1 LSTLSL
7 PAIPVAATPAPDSA
21 VRRRVTVIWVLLF
34 INVLSYSGVPTIVTI
49 PHTIGKLLT
58 QGALAIAFFLALTVN
73 RRLLIR
79 PSLFLTLWSVLAAF
93 ALMISIRDEVS
104 LGSDYRAFRLIGFV
118 SVLWL
123 LTPWWGRRDLML
135 VRVYIRCLVAIMVL
149 VLVGLALSPH
159 KAFIFQGRLEGDIW
173 PIPPT
178 QVAHYAAVTAGLI
191 AVLWFSGLVHRN
203 LALTMFIGS
212 TTVLV
217 LTHTR
222 TALIAMLVGILV
234 AGISLFT
241 RRRRVRKVF
250 FTALIVTLIG
260 ILMFLPA
267 LTTWFDRGQNTQEL
281 TAFTG
286 RTAVWSALVQA
297 PRSEPQI
304 LFGFGLSNNSFD
316 GLAIDNSWLAVYQD
330 QGLVGDVICGLIVL
344 VLLVSV
350 AFRPRGPARALA
362 LFLLVYCLI
371 ASFTETG
378 LGGASSYLLDLTIAA
393 SLLAPL
399 TPQALLSGAG
409 PGS

>member
-1 LSTLSL
+1 MSTLSL
-7 PAIPVAATPAPDSA
+7 PAIPAAATPARDRA
-21 VRRRVTVIWVLLF
+21 VRRRVTVVWVLLF
-34 INVLSYSGVPTIVTI
+34 FNVLSYATLPTIVTI

-58 QGALAIAFFLALTVN
+58 QGALVLAILLALTVN

-79 PSLFLTLWSVLAAF
+79 PNLFLTLWSVLAAF
-93 ALMISIRDEVS
+93 ALMITIRGEVS
-104 LGSDYRAFRLIGFV
+104 LGSDFRAFRLIGFV

-135 VRVYIRCLVAIMVL
+135 FRAYVRCLVAILAL
-149 VLVGLALSPH
+149 VLVGFALSPH
-159 KAFIFQGRLEGDIW
+159 NAFASQGRLDGDIW

-191 AVLWFSGLVHRN
+191 AVLWFCGLIHRK
-203 LALTMFIGS
+203 LALTLFIGS
-212 TTVLV
+212 TTILV

-222 TALIAMLVGILV
+222 TALVATLVGILV

-250 FTALIVTLIG
+250 FTALLVALIG

-267 LTTWFDRGQNTQEL
+267 LTTWFDRGQSTQEF

-286 RTAVWSALVQA
+286 RTAVWSALVHA
-297 PRSEPQI
+297 PRSEPEI
-304 LFGFGLSNNSFD
+304 LFGFGLSNNSFN
-316 GLAIDNSWLAVYQD
+316 GLPIDNSWLALYQD
-330 QGLVGDVICGLIVL
+330 QGLVGDVLCGLIVL
-344 VLLVSV
+344 VLLVTA

-378 LGGASSYLLDLTIAA
+378 LGGASSYLLELTVAA
-393 SLLAPL
+393 SLLAPT
-399 TPQALLSGAG
+399 TPQALLSQA
-409 PGS
+409 

>member
-1 LSTLSL
+1 MSTLSL
-7 PAIPVAATPAPDSA
+7 PAIAPPATPSRDSA
-21 VRRRVTVIWVLLF
+21 VRRRVTVVWVLLF
-34 INVLSYSGVPTIVTI
+34 FNVLSYSTVPTIVTI

-58 QGALAIAFFLALTVN
+58 QGAIIVAFLLALTVN
-73 RRLLIR
+73 RQLLIR
-79 PSLFLTLWSVLAAF
+79 PNLFLTLWSVLAAF
-93 ALMISIRDEVS
+93 ALMITIRGEVS
-104 LGSDYRAFRLIGFV
+104 LGSDFRVFRLICFI

-135 VRVYIRCLVAIMVL
+135 VRVYIRCLVAILAL
-149 VLVGLALSPH
+149 VLVGFALSPH
-159 KAFIFQGRLEGDIW
+159 KAFALQGRLEGAIW

-178 QVAHYAAVTAGLI
+178 QVAHYAAVTAGLT
-191 AVLWFSGLVHRN
+191 AVLWFCGLVHRN
-203 LALTMFIGS
+203 LAVVLFIGS

-250 FTALIVTLIG
+250 FTALLVALIG
-260 ILMFLPA
+260 IVMFLPA
-267 LTTWFDRGQNTQEL
+267 LTTWFVRGQNTHEL

-286 RTAVWSALVQA
+286 RTAVWSALVHA
-297 PRSEPQI
+297 PRSEPEI

-316 GLAIDNSWLAVYQD
+316 GLPIDNSWLALYQD
-330 QGLVGDVICGLIVL
+330 QGLVGDVLCGLIVL
-344 VLLVSV
+344 SLLVMV

-378 LGGASSYLLDLTIAA
+378 LGEASSYLLDLTIAA
-393 SLLAPL
+393 SLLAPM
-399 TPQALLSGAG
+399 TPQALLSRA
-409 PGS
+409 

>member
-7 PAIPVAATPAPDSA
+7 PVFPVGVTPARDTA

-34 INVLSYSGVPTIVTI
+34 FNVLSYSPVPTIVTI

-58 QGALAIAFFLALTVN
+58 QGALVIAFFLALTVN

-79 PSLFLTLWSVLAAF
+79 PNLFLTFWSVLAAF
-93 ALMISIRDEVS
+93 ALMITIRGEVS
-104 LGSDYRAFRLIGFV
+104 LGSDFRAIRLIGFI

-135 VRVYIRCLVAIMVL
+135 VRTYIRCLITILAL
-149 VLVGLALSPH
+149 VLVGLAISPH
-159 KAFIFQGRLEGDIW
+159 KAFAFQGRLDGDIW

-178 QVAHYAAVTAGLI
+178 QVGHYAAVTAGLV
-191 AVLWFSGLVHRN
+191 AVLWFCGLVRRN
-203 LALTMFIGS
+203 LALTLFTGS
-212 TTVLV
+212 TTILV

-234 AGISLFT
+234 AAISLFT
-241 RRRRVRKVF
+241 RRRRVRKVL
-250 FTALIVTLIG
+250 FTALAIALIG

-267 LTTWFDRGQNTQEL
+267 LTTWFDRGQSTQEL
-281 TAFTG
+281 NAFTG
-286 RTAVWSALVQA
+286 RTAVWSALVHA

-304 LFGFGLSNNSFD
+304 LLGFGLSNNSFN
-316 GLAIDNSWLAVYQD
+316 GLPIDNSWFAVYED
-330 QGLVGDVICGLIVL
+330 QGLVGDVLCGLIML
-344 VLLVSV
+344 CLLVAA
-350 AFRPRGPARALA
+350 AFKPRGPARAMA

-378 LGGASSYLLDLTIAA
+378 LGGASTYLLDLTITA
-393 SLLAPL
+393 SLLAPMPPPSL
-399 TPQALLSGAG
+399 MDQA
-409 PGS
+409 

>member
-1 LSTLSL
+1 MITLSPPEV
-7 PAIPVAATPAPDSA
+7 PAAAAPAPDSA
-21 VRRRVTVIWVLLF
+21 IRRRVTVVWVLLF
-34 INVLSYSGVPTIVTI
+34 FNVLSYSTVPTIVTI

-58 QGALAIAFFLALTVN
+58 QGALVIAFFLALTVN

-79 PSLFLTLWSVLAAF
+79 PNLLLTLRSVLAAF
-93 ALMISIRDEVS
+93 ALMITIRGEVS
-104 LGSDYRAFRLIGFV
+104 LGSDFRVFRLIGFV

-135 VRVYIRCLVAIMVL
+135 VRVHIRCHVAILAL

-159 KAFIFQGRLEGDIW
+159 KAFAFQGRLEGAIW

-191 AVLWFSGLVHRN
+191 AVLWFCGLIHRK
-203 LALTMFIGS
+203 LALTLFIGS

-241 RRRRVRKVF
+241 RRRRVRMVV
-250 FTALIVTLIG
+250 FTALVVALIG
-260 ILMFLPA
+260 TVMFLPA
-267 LTTWFDRGQNTQEL
+267 LSTWFYRGQNTQEL

-286 RTAVWSALVQA
+286 RTAVWSALVHA
-297 PRSEPQI
+297 PRSEPEI
-304 LFGFGLSNNSFD
+304 LLGFGLSNNSFD
-316 GLAIDNSWLAVYQD
+316 GRPIDNSWLAVYQD
-330 QGLVGDVICGLIVL
+330 QGLVGDVLCGLIVL
-344 VLLVSV
+344 VLLVTV
-350 AFRPRGPARALA
+350 AFRPRSPARALA

-393 SLLAPL
+393 SLLAPMA
-399 TPQALLSGAG
+399 PEALLSQA
-409 PGS
+409 